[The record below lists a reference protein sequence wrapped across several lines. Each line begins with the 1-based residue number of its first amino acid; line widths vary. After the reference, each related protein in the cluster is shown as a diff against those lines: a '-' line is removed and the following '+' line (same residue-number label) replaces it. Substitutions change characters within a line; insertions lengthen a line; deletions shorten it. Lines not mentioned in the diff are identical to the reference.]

1 MFPVHFYQLQQADGL
16 YLDQIPNFQSFI
28 FTSTP
33 SSISLVLLLSPLLK
47 TAGLKGMVS
56 LLLLKLPFCLS
67 SYTQPC

>member
-47 TAGLKGMVS
+47 TAGLKRMVS